1 MSFLIVVHVNE
12 GSAVK
17 QSLSQNRTPV
27 ILTRYKENAE
37 MRIRLKQVSLSGKK
51 RRCVGQLDAY

>member
-27 ILTRYKENAE
+27 ILTGYKENAE
-37 MRIRLKQVSLSGKK
+37 MRIRLKRVSLSGKK
-51 RRCVGQLDAY
+51 MCGTT